1 MNNNIIINII
11 INIMIPEE
19 ELENL
24 KIKPVAKKKDD
35 VNIELTSQ
43 GSNYVI
49 DETKEKKINK
59 LDFLSK
65 IKKNVQIVNKNK
77 EKEIYKVKKDEEK
90 EKKKEEIKSQT
101 KKTEKITNII
111 KTLEKIVIKNLETN
125 KLLSTERQTPK
136 PKINYIEIPKSL
148 KIGRSLYINRVPKK
162 EPNILIKAPSYYL
175 ENREIFINFI
185 NSLFEPYKLELMEE
199 EKKMNED
206 TSINCSSKKSDDF
219 SLLIHQKIVRDY
231 INIYTPY
238 RGLLLYHGLGSGKTC
253 TSIAIAE
260 GLKNDKSIIVMT
272 PASLRNNYIEELKK
286 CGDYLY
292 KKNQYWEFVNT
303 KKNPDLIPY
312 LRSILGLSDEYIA
325 KNGGAWFVNVK
336 KESNYNNLTTE
347 QQVNLNNQ
355 INNMINNKY
364 EFINYNGLR
373 ESHLQA
379 LSENYT
385 KNPFT
390 NKVVIIDEAHNLVSR
405 IVNKLK
411 NSKSIA
417 MKLYEYLLNSE
428 NTKIILLSGTPI
440 INYPNEVGVMFNILR
455 GSIKTY
461 DLKLNSK
468 SKKVISKE
476 SLTKIFE
483 KNELNTIDYM
493 NFNSSSMTMSVTQN
507 PFNFVNTKENK
518 NKVYF
523 NDKIDSSSQK
533 FVSNIKDI
541 LKKENIEINN
551 DVLVNN
557 YKCLPDNYDE
567 FRSYFI
573 DENNNIKNTNM
584 LKMRILGLVS
594 YFKSPQEK
602 LMPKYDENL
611 DFYIIDVP
619 MSDFQFS
626 VYEEARIQERKL
638 EEYNKKK
645 SSKKQ
650 KDDLFSETVSTYRI
664 FSRAFCNFVF
674 PRPHIK
680 RPMPIDGQNIENA
693 LDKDVM
699 NDSIIDNTN
708 IEEKMKSVEY
718 DLEDIDKSI
727 KDKATN
733 HDSSYE
739 NRINEALMQLDK
751 YASKFLVKS
760 QLGIYSPKF
769 LSILEN
775 ISDPEH
781 VGNHLLYT
789 QFRTLEGIGI
799 FKLVLDNNGYSEF
812 KIRKKEDGKYF
823 IDIKDEDKG
832 KPMYALHTGTENNE
846 EKEIIKN
853 IFNSNWNL
861 VPSNLIESLN
871 DIAENNNLG
880 DIIKLLMITSSGAEG
895 ITLKNVRYVH
905 IMEPYWHYVRIEQVI
920 GRAKRICSHYE
931 LPKEL
936 QNIKVFLYVMNFT
949 TTQLESDTSIELR
962 LKDKGKIDKTK
973 IVTSDQLLYE
983 IALIKK
989 NINKNILDNIKQS
1002 AIDCNVHI
1010 NNSSC
1015 FSISNPNNNNFVNVP
1030 NIANQDND
1038 EMMNMNKKKI
1048 TIKLKEVTVNDVV
1061 YIYDPDE
1068 KKYEINNHYKVY
1080 DYDTYKKN
1088 KELLE
1093 VARLIKDE
1101 SSGFKFVK
1109 LVDI

>member
-1 MNNNIIINII
+1 
-11 INIMIPEE
+11 MIPEE

-35 VNIELTSQ
+35 INIELASQ
-43 GSNYVI
+43 GSNYII

-373 ESHLQA
+373 ESHIQA

-468 SKKVISKE
+468 SKKLISKE

-483 KNELNTIDYM
+483 KNELYTIDYM

-523 NDKIDSSSQK
+523 NDKIDTSSQK
-533 FVSNIKDI
+533 FLSNIKDI

-573 DENNNIKNTNM
+573 DEKNNIKNTNM

-645 SSKKQ
+645 ASKKQ
-650 KDDLFSETVSTYRI
+650 KDDLFNETVSTYRI

-1109 LVDI
+1109 LADI

>member
-35 VNIELTSQ
+35 INIELASQ
-43 GSNYVI
+43 GSNYII

-373 ESHLQA
+373 ESHIQA

-468 SKKVISKE
+468 SKKLISKE

-483 KNELNTIDYM
+483 KNELYTIDYM

-523 NDKIDSSSQK
+523 NDKIDTSSQK
-533 FVSNIKDI
+533 FLSNIKDI

-573 DENNNIKNTNM
+573 DEKNNIKNTNM

-645 SSKKQ
+645 ASKKQ

-1109 LVDI
+1109 LADM

>member
-1 MNNNIIINII
+1 MNNNII

-24 KIKPVAKKKDD
+24 KIKPIAKKKEDIT
-35 VNIELTSQ
+35 IELNSQ
-43 GSNYVI
+43 GSNYII

-77 EKEIYKVKKDEEK
+77 EKEIYKVKKEEEK

-199 EKKMNED
+199 EKKMNEGS
-206 TSINCSSKKSDDF
+206 SINCSSKNSDDF

-272 PASLRNNYIEELKK
+272 PASLRSNYIEELKK

-303 KKNPDLIPY
+303 KKNPDLVPY

-483 KNELNTIDYM
+483 KNELYTIDYI

-567 FRSYFI
+567 FKSYFI
-573 DENNNIKNTNM
+573 DEKNNIKNSNM

-650 KDDLFSETVSTYRI
+650 KEDLFSDTVSTYRI

-708 IEEKMKSVEY
+708 IQEKMKSVEY
-718 DLEDIDKSI
+718 DLEDIDQSI
-727 KDKATN
+727 KDKTTN

-739 NRINEALMQLDK
+739 NRINEALIELDK

-760 QLGIYSPKF
+760 QLSIYSPKF

-799 FKLVLDNNGYSEF
+799 FKLVLDNNGYTEF

-823 IDIKDEDKG
+823 IDIKDENKG
-832 KPMYALHTGTENNE
+832 KPMYALHTGTENND

-861 VPSNLIESLN
+861 VPPNLIESLN
-871 DIAENNNLG
+871 EIAENNNLG

-949 TTQLESDTSIELR
+949 TSQLESDTSIELR

-1015 FSISNPNNNNFVNVP
+1015 FSISNPNNNNFVNIP

-1048 TIKLKEVTVNDVV
+1048 TIKLKEVTVNDVI

-1093 VARLIKDE
+1093 VARLIKDD
-1101 SSGFKFVK
+1101 SSEFKFVK
-1109 LVDI
+1109 LADI

>member
-1 MNNNIIINII
+1 MNNNIIINI
-11 INIMIPEE
+11 MISEK

-24 KIKPVAKKKDD
+24 KIKPIAKKKEDI
-35 VNIELTSQ
+35 NIELNSQ
-43 GSNYVI
+43 GSNYII

-65 IKKNVQIVNKNK
+65 IKKNVQIVNKTK
-77 EKEIYKVKKDEEK
+77 EKDIYKVKKDEEK
-90 EKKKEEIKSQT
+90 EKDKKKEEIKSQT

-476 SLTKIFE
+476 NLTKIFE
-483 KNELNTIDYM
+483 KNELYTIDYM
-493 NFNSSSMTMSVTQN
+493 TFNSSSMTMTVTQN

-533 FVSNIKDI
+533 FISNIKDI
-541 LKKENIEINN
+541 LKTENIEINN
-551 DVLVNN
+551 DILVNN

-573 DENNNIKNTNM
+573 DENNNMKNTNM

-650 KDDLFSETVSTYRI
+650 KEDLFSDTVSTYRI

-680 RPMPIDGQNIENA
+680 RPMPIDGQTIENA
-693 LDKDVM
+693 LDKDAM

-718 DLEDIDKSI
+718 DLEDVDKSI

-760 QLGIYSPKF
+760 QLSIYSPKF

-799 FKLVLDNNGYSEF
+799 FKLVLNNNGYSEF

-853 IFNSNWNL
+853 IFNSNWKL

-983 IALIKK
+983 IASIKK

-1015 FSISNPNNNNFVNVP
+1015 FSISNPNNNNYVTVP

-1048 TIKLKEVTVNDVV
+1048 MIKLKEVTVNDVI

-1109 LVDI
+1109 LADI

>member
-1 MNNNIIINII
+1 MNNNIIINI
-11 INIMIPEE
+11 MISEK

-24 KIKPVAKKKDD
+24 KIKPIAKKKEDI
-35 VNIELTSQ
+35 NIELNSQ
-43 GSNYVI
+43 GSNYII

-65 IKKNVQIVNKNK
+65 IKKNVQIVNKTK
-77 EKEIYKVKKDEEK
+77 EKDIYKVKKDEEK
-90 EKKKEEIKSQT
+90 EKDKKKEEIKSQT

-373 ESHLQA
+373 ESHIQA

-468 SKKVISKE
+468 SKKLISKE

-483 KNELNTIDYM
+483 KNELYTIDYM

-523 NDKIDSSSQK
+523 NDKIDTSSQK
-533 FVSNIKDI
+533 FLSNIKDI

-573 DENNNIKNTNM
+573 DEKNNIKNTNM

-1109 LVDI
+1109 LADI

>member
-1 MNNNIIINII
+1 MNNNII

-24 KIKPVAKKKDD
+24 KIKPIAKKKEDIT
-35 VNIELTSQ
+35 IELNSQ
-43 GSNYVI
+43 GSNYII

-77 EKEIYKVKKDEEK
+77 EKEIYKVKKEEEK
-90 EKKKEEIKSQT
+90 EKKKEEIKSQI

-111 KTLEKIVIKNLETN
+111 KTLEKITIKNLETN

-199 EKKMNED
+199 EKKMNEGS
-206 TSINCSSKKSDDF
+206 SINCSSKNSDDF

-272 PASLRNNYIEELKK
+272 PASLRSNYIEELKK

-303 KKNPDLIPY
+303 KKNPDLVPY

-483 KNELNTIDYM
+483 KNELYTIDYM

-567 FRSYFI
+567 FKSYFI
-573 DENNNIKNTNM
+573 DEKNNIKNSNM

-619 MSDFQFS
+619 MSDFQFG

-650 KDDLFSETVSTYRI
+650 KDDLFSDSVSTYRI

-693 LDKDVM
+693 IDKGVM

-708 IEEKMKSVEY
+708 IQEKMKSVEY
-718 DLEDIDKSI
+718 DLEDIDQSI
-727 KDKATN
+727 KDKTTN

-760 QLGIYSPKF
+760 ELSIYSPKF

-823 IDIKDEDKG
+823 IDIKDENKG

-861 VPSNLIESLN
+861 VPPNLIESLN
-871 DIAENNNLG
+871 EIAENNNLG

-949 TTQLESDTSIELR
+949 TSQLESDTSIELR

-1048 TIKLKEVTVNDVV
+1048 TIKLKEVTVNDVI

-1109 LVDI
+1109 LADI

>member
-1 MNNNIIINII
+1 
-11 INIMIPEE
+11 MISEK

-24 KIKPVAKKKDD
+24 KIKPIAKKKEDI
-35 VNIELTSQ
+35 NIELNSQ
-43 GSNYVI
+43 GSNYII

-65 IKKNVQIVNKNK
+65 IKKNVQIVNKTK
-77 EKEIYKVKKDEEK
+77 EKDIYKVKKDEEK
-90 EKKKEEIKSQT
+90 EKDKKKEEIKSQT

-476 SLTKIFE
+476 NLTKIFE
-483 KNELNTIDYM
+483 KNELYTIDYM
-493 NFNSSSMTMSVTQN
+493 TFNSSSMTMTVTQN

-533 FVSNIKDI
+533 FISNIKDI
-541 LKKENIEINN
+541 LKTENIEINN
-551 DVLVNN
+551 DILVNN

-573 DENNNIKNTNM
+573 DENNNMKNTNM

-650 KDDLFSETVSTYRI
+650 KEDLFSDTVSTYRI

-680 RPMPIDGQNIENA
+680 RPMPIDGQTIENA
-693 LDKDVM
+693 LDKDAM

-718 DLEDIDKSI
+718 DLEDVDKSI

-760 QLGIYSPKF
+760 QLSIYSPKF

-799 FKLVLDNNGYSEF
+799 FKLVLNNNGYSEF

-853 IFNSNWNL
+853 IFNSNWKL

-983 IALIKK
+983 IASIKK

-1015 FSISNPNNNNFVNVP
+1015 FSISNPNNNNYVTVP

-1048 TIKLKEVTVNDVV
+1048 MIKLKEVTVNDVI

-1109 LVDI
+1109 LADI

>member
-1 MNNNIIINII
+1 
-11 INIMIPEE
+11 MIPEE

-35 VNIELTSQ
+35 INIELASQ
-43 GSNYVI
+43 GSNYII

-77 EKEIYKVKKDEEK
+77 EKEINKVKKDEEK

-373 ESHLQA
+373 ESHIQA

-468 SKKVISKE
+468 SKKLISKE

-483 KNELNTIDYM
+483 KNELYTIDYM

-523 NDKIDSSSQK
+523 NDKIDTSSQK
-533 FVSNIKDI
+533 FLSNIKDI

-573 DENNNIKNTNM
+573 DEKNNIKNTNM

-645 SSKKQ
+645 ASKKQ

-1109 LVDI
+1109 LADM

>member
-1 MNNNIIINII
+1 
-11 INIMIPEE
+11 MIPEE

-35 VNIELTSQ
+35 INIELASQ
-43 GSNYVI
+43 GSNYII

-77 EKEIYKVKKDEEK
+77 EKEIYEVKKDEEK

-373 ESHLQA
+373 ESHIQA

-468 SKKVISKE
+468 SKKLISKE

-483 KNELNTIDYM
+483 KNELYTIDYM

-523 NDKIDSSSQK
+523 NDKIDTSSQK
-533 FVSNIKDI
+533 FLSNIKDI

-573 DENNNIKNTNM
+573 DEKNNIKNTNM

-645 SSKKQ
+645 ASKKQ
-650 KDDLFSETVSTYRI
+650 KDDLFNETVSTYRI

-1109 LVDI
+1109 LADI

>member
-1 MNNNIIINII
+1 MNNNII

-24 KIKPVAKKKDD
+24 KIKPIAKKKEDIT
-35 VNIELTSQ
+35 IELNSQ
-43 GSNYVI
+43 GSNYII

-77 EKEIYKVKKDEEK
+77 EKEIYKVKKEEEK

-111 KTLEKIVIKNLETN
+111 KTLEKITIKNLETN
-125 KLLSTERQTPK
+125 KLLSIERQTPK

-199 EKKMNED
+199 EKKMNEGS
-206 TSINCSSKKSDDF
+206 SINCSSKNSDDF

-272 PASLRNNYIEELKK
+272 PASLRSNYIEELKK

-303 KKNPDLIPY
+303 KKNPDLVPY

-483 KNELNTIDYM
+483 KNELYTIDYM

-567 FRSYFI
+567 FKSYFI
-573 DENNNIKNTNM
+573 DEKNNIKNSNM

-619 MSDFQFS
+619 MSDFQFG

-650 KDDLFSETVSTYRI
+650 KDDLFSDSVSTYRI

-693 LDKDVM
+693 IDKDVM

-708 IEEKMKSVEY
+708 IQEKMKSVEY
-718 DLEDIDKSI
+718 DLEDIDQSI
-727 KDKATN
+727 KDKTTN

-760 QLGIYSPKF
+760 ELSIYSPKF

-781 VGNHLLYT
+781 IGNHLLYT

-823 IDIKDEDKG
+823 IDIKDENKG

-861 VPSNLIESLN
+861 VPPNLIESLN
-871 DIAENNNLG
+871 EIAENNNLG

-949 TTQLESDTSIELR
+949 TSQLESDTSIELR
-962 LKDKGKIDKTK
+962 LKDKGKLDKTK

-1030 NIANQDND
+1030 NIANQNND

-1048 TIKLKEVTVNDVV
+1048 TIKLKEVTVNDVI

-1109 LVDI
+1109 LADI

>member
-1 MNNNIIINII
+1 
-11 INIMIPEE
+11 MIPEE

-35 VNIELTSQ
+35 INIELASQ
-43 GSNYVI
+43 GSNYII

-373 ESHLQA
+373 ESHIQA

-468 SKKVISKE
+468 SKKLISKE

-483 KNELNTIDYM
+483 KNELYTIDYM

-523 NDKIDSSSQK
+523 NDKIDTSSQK
-533 FVSNIKDI
+533 FLSNIKDI

-573 DENNNIKNTNM
+573 DEKNNIKNTNM

-645 SSKKQ
+645 ASKKQ

-1109 LVDI
+1109 LADM

>member
-1 MNNNIIINII
+1 
-11 INIMIPEE
+11 MIPEE

-24 KIKPVAKKKDD
+24 KIKPIAKKKEDIT
-35 VNIELTSQ
+35 IELNSQ
-43 GSNYVI
+43 GSNYII

-77 EKEIYKVKKDEEK
+77 EKEIYKVKKEEEK

-111 KTLEKIVIKNLETN
+111 KTLEKITIKNLETN
-125 KLLSTERQTPK
+125 KLLSIERQTPK

-199 EKKMNED
+199 EKKMNEGS
-206 TSINCSSKKSDDF
+206 SINCSSKNSDDF

-272 PASLRNNYIEELKK
+272 PASLRSNYIEELKK

-303 KKNPDLIPY
+303 KKNPDLVPY

-483 KNELNTIDYM
+483 KNELYTIDYM

-567 FRSYFI
+567 FKSYFI
-573 DENNNIKNTNM
+573 DEKNNIKNSNM

-619 MSDFQFS
+619 MSDFQFG

-650 KDDLFSETVSTYRI
+650 KDDLFSDSVSTYRI

-693 LDKDVM
+693 IDKDVM

-708 IEEKMKSVEY
+708 IQEKMKSVEY
-718 DLEDIDKSI
+718 DLEDIDQSI
-727 KDKATN
+727 KDKTTN

-760 QLGIYSPKF
+760 ELSIYSPKF

-781 VGNHLLYT
+781 IGNHLLYT

-823 IDIKDEDKG
+823 IDIKDENKG

-861 VPSNLIESLN
+861 VPPNLIESLN
-871 DIAENNNLG
+871 EIAENNNLG

-949 TTQLESDTSIELR
+949 TSQLESDTSIELR
-962 LKDKGKIDKTK
+962 LKDKGKLDKTK

-1030 NIANQDND
+1030 NIANQNND

-1048 TIKLKEVTVNDVV
+1048 TIKLKEVTVNDVI

-1109 LVDI
+1109 LADI

>member
-1 MNNNIIINII
+1 
-11 INIMIPEE
+11 MIPEE

-24 KIKPVAKKKDD
+24 KIKPIAKKKEDIT
-35 VNIELTSQ
+35 IELNSQ
-43 GSNYVI
+43 GSNYII

-77 EKEIYKVKKDEEK
+77 EKEIYKVKKEEEK

-199 EKKMNED
+199 EKKMNEGS
-206 TSINCSSKKSDDF
+206 SINCSSKNSDDF

-272 PASLRNNYIEELKK
+272 PASLRSNYIEELKK

-303 KKNPDLIPY
+303 KKNPDLVPY

-483 KNELNTIDYM
+483 KNELYTIDYI

-567 FRSYFI
+567 FKSYFI
-573 DENNNIKNTNM
+573 DEKNNIKNSNM

-650 KDDLFSETVSTYRI
+650 KEDLFSDTVSTYRI

-708 IEEKMKSVEY
+708 IQEKMKSVEY
-718 DLEDIDKSI
+718 DLEDIDQSI
-727 KDKATN
+727 KDKTTN

-739 NRINEALMQLDK
+739 NRINEALIELDK

-760 QLGIYSPKF
+760 QLSIYSPKF

-799 FKLVLDNNGYSEF
+799 FKLVLDNNGYTEF

-823 IDIKDEDKG
+823 IDIKDENKG
-832 KPMYALHTGTENNE
+832 KPMYALHTGTENND

-861 VPSNLIESLN
+861 VPPNLIESLN
-871 DIAENNNLG
+871 EIAENNNLG

-949 TTQLESDTSIELR
+949 TSQLESDTSIELR

-1015 FSISNPNNNNFVNVP
+1015 FSISNPNNNNFVNIP

-1048 TIKLKEVTVNDVV
+1048 TIKLKEVTVNDVI

-1093 VARLIKDE
+1093 VARLIKDD
-1101 SSGFKFVK
+1101 SSEFKFVK
-1109 LVDI
+1109 LADI

>member
-1 MNNNIIINII
+1 MNNNII

-19 ELENL
+19 ELEKL
-24 KIKPVAKKKDD
+24 KIKPIAKKKETID
-35 VNIELTSQ
+35 IELNSL
-43 GSNYVI
+43 GPNYII
-49 DETKEKKINK
+49 DETKERKINK
-59 LDFLSK
+59 SEFLKK
-65 IKKNVQIVNKNK
+65 IKNNVQIVNKNEEKVIYKEEKK
-77 EKEIYKVKKDEEK
+77 EKEQKEEK
-90 EKKKEEIKSQT
+90 KEQSKSKKEKLEI
-101 KKTEKITNII
+101 ITNIK
-111 KTLEKIVIKNLETN
+111 KTPEKIVIKNLETSN
-125 KLLSTERQTPK
+125 VLSSERITPK
-136 PKINYIEIPKSL
+136 PKINYIEIPETL
-148 KIGRSLYINRVPKK
+148 KIGRSLYVNRVAKK
-162 EPNILIKAPSYYL
+162 EPNILIKAPYYYL

-199 EKKMNED
+199 EKKLNENS
-206 TSINCSSKKSDDF
+206 SINCSSKNSDDF

-238 RGLLLYHGLGSGKTC
+238 RGLLLFHGLGSGKTC

-260 GLKNDKSIIVMT
+260 GLKNDKQIIVMT
-272 PASLRNNYIEELKK
+272 PASLRSNYIEELKK

-312 LRSILGLSDEYIA
+312 LRSILGLPDEYII

-347 QQVNLNNQ
+347 QQTNLNNQ
-355 INNMINNKY
+355 INIMINNKY

-379 LSENYT
+379 LSNNYT
-385 KNPFT
+385 TNPFT
-390 NKVVIIDEAHNLVSR
+390 NKVVIIDEAHNLVSK

-411 NSKSIA
+411 NIKSIA

-461 DLKLNSK
+461 DFKLNSK
-468 SKKVISKE
+468 SKKIISKDN
-476 SLTKIFE
+476 LIKLFE
-483 KNELNTIDYM
+483 KYELNTIDYI
-493 NFNSSSMTMSVTQN
+493 NFNSSSMTMTLTQN
-507 PFNFVNTKENK
+507 PFNFANTKENR
-518 NKVYF
+518 NKVYY
-523 NDKIDSSSQK
+523 NDKIDSSSEK
-533 FVSNIKDI
+533 FVSTIKDT
-541 LKKENIEINN
+541 LNKENIEIYN
-551 DVLVNN
+551 DVIVNN

-567 FRSYFI
+567 FKSYFI
-573 DENNNIKNTNM
+573 DENNMMKNSNM
-584 LKMRILGLVS
+584 FKMRILGLVS

-611 DFYIIDVP
+611 DFHIINVP

-626 VYEEARIQERKL
+626 IYEEARIQERKL
-638 EEYNKKK
+638 EEFNKKK

-650 KDDLFSETVSTYRI
+650 KDDLFSDTVSTYRI

-680 RPMPIDGQNIENA
+680 RPMPIDGQNIQNA
-693 LDKDVM
+693 IDKDVID
-699 NDSIIDNTN
+699 DSIIDNTN
-708 IEEKMKSVEY
+708 IQEKLKSVEY
-718 DLEDIDKSI
+718 DLEDIDQSI
-727 KDKATN
+727 KDKTIN
-733 HDSSYE
+733 YDSSYE
-739 NRINEALMQLDK
+739 NRINEALMLLDK

-760 QLGIYSPKF
+760 ELSIYSPKF

-812 KIRKKEDGKYF
+812 KIRKKENGNYF

-832 KPMYALHTGTENNE
+832 KPMYALHTGTENND

-853 IFNSNWNL
+853 IFNSNWKL
-861 VPSNLIESLN
+861 VPSNLVESLN
-871 DIAENNNLG
+871 EISENNNLG

-949 TTQLESDTSIELR
+949 NSQLESDTSIELR
-962 LKDKGKIDKTK
+962 LKDKSKIDKTK

-1002 AIDCNVHI
+1002 AIDCNIHT

-1015 FSISNPNNNNFVNVP
+1015 FSISNPNNNNFINIP
-1030 NIANQDND
+1030 NIANQDDD
-1038 EMMNMNKKKI
+1038 ETMNINKKKI
-1048 TIKLKEVTVNDVV
+1048 TIKLKEVNVNDMI

-1068 KKYEINNHYKVY
+1068 KKYELNNHYKVY
-1080 DYDTYKKN
+1080 DYDAYKKN

-1101 SSGFKFVK
+1101 SSGYKFVK